1 MTEPLDLNK
10 VAEHLRVFA
19 AERDW
24 EQFHTPKNLSMALAG
39 EVGELLEIF
48 QWLTPGESGDVDGQ
62 VLQHVGEELVDIL
75 QYVVRIADLL
85 EIDLNDA
92 FWAKFEENAAR
103 YPAERGAGECREAVA
118 TGLSLSIGPGHT
130 GILSDDLTICLLDAD
145 STSMEPHLNRSFAG
159 EI

>member
-1 MTEPLDLNK
+1 MTEPLDLEE
-10 VAEHLRVFA
+10 VATYLRSFA

-39 EVGELLEIF
+39 EAGELLEIF
-48 QWLTPGESGDVDGQ
+48 QWLTPEESDDLDDE

-92 FWAKFEENAAR
+92 FWTKFKANAAR
-103 YPAERGAGECREAVA
+103 YPADEVRGSAEKR
-118 TGLSLSIGPGHT
+118 
-130 GILSDDLTICLLDAD
+130 
-145 STSMEPHLNRSFAG
+145 
-159 EI
+159 